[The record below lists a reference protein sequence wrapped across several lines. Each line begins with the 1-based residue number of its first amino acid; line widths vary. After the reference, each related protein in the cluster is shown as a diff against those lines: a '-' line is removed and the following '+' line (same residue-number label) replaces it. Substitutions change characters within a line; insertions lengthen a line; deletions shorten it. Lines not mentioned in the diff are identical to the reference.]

1 MANFHTFSIG
11 KLTCT
16 SLLDFAR
23 ERTPRQTFPRIDPI
37 QLEKEIEAGDYGIE
51 IDTPMPL
58 HGVALLIDDG
68 KQKIL
73 IDSGL
78 PTAGGGQLVASL
90 AEAGHSPD
98 DIDILIITHG
108 DGDHIGGLSNY
119 NRARIVMP
127 ATSYKLWTTDTDGM
141 VEEFIK
147 LFRGQVSEED
157 LAAQAMGRRAYLD
170 VLASLQA
177 AGRVTLVDPGEEV
190 VEGISLLPA
199 PGHRRDHFA
208 VEVRS
213 GEATLIHI
221 ADAFRHPIQLK
232 RHDFYCLFDSYP
244 EQLAASM
251 VMLLQKAAADDS
263 LVFGAHFPF
272 PSIIRIGNSDA
283 GFQWVPSM

>member
-1 MANFHTFSIG
+1 MANFHTFSVG

-37 QLEKEIEAGDYGIE
+37 ELQKEIETGDYGIE

-68 KQKIL
+68 EQKIL

-78 PTAGGGQLVASL
+78 PSAGGGQLVASL
-90 AEAGHSPD
+90 AEAGHAPD
-98 DIDILIITHG
+98 DIDILVVTHG

-119 NRARIVMP
+119 GRARIVMP
-127 ATSYKLWTTDTDGM
+127 ASAYKLWTTDPDGM

-147 LFRGQVSEED
+147 LFRGQVSDED
-157 LAAQAMGRRAYLD
+157 LAAQATGRRAYYD
-170 VLASLQA
+170 VLSNLQA
-177 AGRVTLVDPGEEV
+177 AGRITLIDPGEELAA
-190 VEGISLLPA
+190 GISLLPA

-208 VEVRS
+208 VKISS
-213 GEATLIHI
+213 GGDTLMHI
-221 ADAFRHPIQLK
+221 ADAFRQPIQLK

-244 EQLAASM
+244 EQLATSI
-251 VMLLQKAAADDS
+251 VMLLEMAVADNA

-272 PSIIRIGNSDA
+272 PSLIRVAKTNA
-283 GFQWVPSM
+283 GYQWIPSP